1 MVSPSR
7 ASIIKLG
14 SCIVPHYNCKDIVV
28 DEDKKIVTYC
38 TLKKYLAQCNA
49 YANVSSRVN
58 VSCCFY
64 FFLWFDFEGS
74 ALIWVG

>member
-14 SCIVPHYNCKDIVV
+14 SCIVPHYNRKDIVV

-38 TLKKYLAQCNA
+38 TLKKYLAQCTRDA

-58 VSCCFY
+58 VSC
-64 FFLWFDFEGS
+64 FFFCG
-74 ALIWVG
+74 LILKVPL